1 MNRRYRTI
9 AVLIIAMAMAG
20 VASFGVYR
28 TVQKMPVQQV
38 EVANYKVVVAAKAM
52 RMGTRLTDRD
62 VKLVAWPNSSPVP
75 RSHSDVK
82 ELIDRGLL
90 AAVVEN
96 EPLTESKLAPLQAGA
111 GLSPTIPQGMRA
123 MSVKV
128 NEVVGVAG
136 FVVPGAKVDVLG
148 TLKRQDESITRT
160 VVTNVQ
166 VLTAGTKT
174 DQDKAKDGQPIP
186 ATVVTLMV
194 TPEDAER
201 ITLAQAQGQI
211 MLALRNPLDTDS
223 PETRGART
231 ANLFQQPGLSAPA
244 VTERVAKA
252 AVRKSRPVAQVVA
265 AAPAPRIYTVEA
277 IRAAKRTEEVVR

>member
-28 TVQKMPVQQV
+28 TVQKMPVKQV
-38 EVANYKVVVAAKAM
+38 EVASYKVVVATKAM

-62 VKLVAWPNSSPVP
+62 MKVVAWPNSSPVP
-75 RSHSDVK
+75 QSHSDIK

-90 AAVVEN
+90 SAVVEN
-96 EPLTESKLAPLQAGA
+96 EPLTESKLAPLEAGA
-111 GLSPTIPQGMRA
+111 GLPPTIPQGMRA
-123 MSVKV
+123 MSIKV

-148 TLKRQDESITRT
+148 TLKRQDDSMTRT
-160 VVTNVQ
+160 VVSNVQ

-194 TPEDAER
+194 TPDDAER
-201 ITLAQAQGQI
+201 ITLAQSQGQI
-211 MLALRNPLDTDS
+211 MLALRNPLDTES
-223 PETRGART
+223 PETRGVRT
-231 ANLFQQPGLSAPA
+231 ANLFQPQVGPAQPVAA
-244 VTERVAKA
+244 DHVAKVA
-252 AVRKSRPVAQVVA
+252 RKSRPVEPAVVA
-265 AAPAPRIYTVEA
+265 APVPRIYTVEA

>member
-9 AVLIIAMAMAG
+9 AVLMIAMAMAG

-28 TVQKMPVQQV
+28 TVQRMPVQKV

-52 RMGTRLTDRD
+52 RMGTRLTDKD
-62 VKLVAWPNSSPVP
+62 VKVIAWPNSSPVAQ
-75 RSHSDVK
+75 SHSDVK

-90 AAVVEN
+90 SSVVEN

-160 VVTNVQ
+160 VVSNVQ

-194 TPEDAER
+194 TPDDAER

-211 MLALRNPLDTDS
+211 MLALRNPLDTES
-223 PETRGART
+223 PETRGVRT
-231 ANLFQQPGLSAPA
+231 ANLFQQPGASVPV
-244 VTERVAKA
+244 VTEHVARA
-252 AVRKSRPVAQVVA
+252 VVRKSPPVAQVVA